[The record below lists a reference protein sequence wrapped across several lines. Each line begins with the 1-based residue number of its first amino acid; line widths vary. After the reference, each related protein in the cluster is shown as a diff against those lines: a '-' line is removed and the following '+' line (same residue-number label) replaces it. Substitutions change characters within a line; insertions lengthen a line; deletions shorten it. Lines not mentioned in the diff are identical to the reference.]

1 MYRNFV
7 ALTEDELYDI
17 YGGRSEEMADIVELI
32 GMGFGII
39 AKLIDKIKSAFKDA
53 QKKPAPAQ

>member
-1 MYRNFV
+1 MYKNFI

-17 YGGRSEEMADIVELI
+17 YGGRSEDMADIVEFI

-39 AKLIDKIKSAFKDA
+39 AKLIDKIKSAFKDT
-53 QKKPAPAQ
+53 QKKTAQAQ